1 MKRFFFFLL
10 FLIAACSALITRPCR
25 GADASQAPNLGIL
38 APRMQHFVDE
48 NVMAGAVMLVGYKDK
63 ICDLEP
69 VGYSD
74 LGAKKP
80 MRVDDLFWIA
90 SMSKPIT
97 AAALM
102 MLVDEGR
109 VGLDDPVAKYI
120 PEFRDVQV
128 AQADGTLIASSHPV
142 LIREILSHTSGL
154 PFFSKQS
161 HGKVDCFTLEQ
172 AVKIFAQEHLIYDPG
187 SKWVYSNEGIDT
199 VGRVIEVVS
208 GMPYEK
214 FLQDRLLTP
223 LGMVDTT
230 FFPSPAQ
237 IQRLAK
243 SYQTKADKS
252 GIGEAPIVQLTYPL
266 DAATRH
272 PSPPGGL
279 FSTAHDL
286 YRFCQMLA
294 DGGTLE
300 GRTYLSKDAV
310 HQMTIKQTGPKNQEK
325 YGFGMQSAT
334 DGHYF
339 GHGGAYKTS
348 MNIDTGKIVIFL
360 VQQGPGGWLKGDPNK
375 EFSGTVSQ
383 LVDVR
388 QTGRVDAT
396 HRDIGTPI
404 GMQAP
409 PQ

>member
-1 MKRFFFFLL
+1 
-10 FLIAACSALITRPCR
+10 
-25 GADASQAPNLGIL
+25 
-38 APRMQHFVDE
+38 
-48 NVMAGAVMLVGYKDK
+48 
-63 ICDLEP
+63 
-69 VGYSD
+69 
-74 LGAKKP
+74 
-80 MRVDDLFWIA
+80 
-90 SMSKPIT
+90 
-97 AAALM
+97 
-102 MLVDEGR
+102 
-109 VGLDDPVAKYI
+109 
-120 PEFRDVQV
+120 
-128 AQADGTLIASSHPV
+128 
-142 LIREILSHTSGL
+142 
-154 PFFSKQS
+154 
-161 HGKVDCFTLEQ
+161 
-172 AVKIFAQEHLIYDPG
+172 
-187 SKWVYSNEGIDT
+187 
-199 VGRVIEVVS
+199 
-208 GMPYEK
+208 
-214 FLQDRLLTP
+214 
-223 LGMVDTT
+223 
-230 FFPSPAQ
+230 
-237 IQRLAK
+237 
-243 SYQTKADKS
+243 
-252 GIGEAPIVQLTYPL
+252 
-266 DAATRH
+266 
-272 PSPPGGL
+272 
-279 FSTAHDL
+279 
-286 YRFCQMLA
+286 MLA